1 MNKNLPESE
10 LFDKATISIKISCL
24 MIQRQLKN
32 TQSTVCFEFLPSR
45 TVREQISVDLGQS
58 FCNTLL

>member
-1 MNKNLPESE
+1 MNKNIPESE

-32 TQSTVCFEFLPSR
+32 TQSTVCFEFLLYIIYHAKNFRKCPCK
-45 TVREQISVDLGQS
+45 
-58 FCNTLL
+58 F